1 MLTILLGSLK
11 YTTKGVPVDKNLAE
25 DFALLFKKVDSDGSL
40 DDFFHNPS
48 NFGKGSNDYAAC
60 MLMLGKL
67 AKELPSA
74 SAQRVKQAQKLCD
87 KAVEDDVEPPAK
99 DRREWALIHLLM
111 AALAD
116 CAAHYSR

>member
-1 MLTILLGSLK
+1 MLTILLGEQKLN
-11 YTTKGVPVDKNLAE
+11 TKGVPVEKNLAE

-40 DDFFHNPS
+40 DEFFHNPS
-48 NFGKGSNDYAAC
+48 NFGKGSNDFAAC
-60 MLMLGKL
+60 MLILRKL
-67 AKELPSA
+67 TNELPSA
-74 SAQRVKQAQKLCD
+74 SAQRVKQAERLCS
-87 KAVEDDVEPPAK
+87 KAVDDDVEPPAK